1 MINSCS
7 PARPHF
13 YTLRADTLTQTHTLL
28 TSSCW
33 DKQPIKKWK
42 EWVYLT
48 VTHLYKPVTLCRA
61 LLNRTPPVNQL
72 ACAACC
78 SGNAHGAKIA
88 PHLSCPE
95 NSMNLGGYNSAGK
108 HCTPFHKKVLITLNT
123 SLIIYTLCVFWHLA
137 NCCCTKGPSWS
148 TVGGRRRLRLPFL
161 WDAKHT
167 TAMKPQLFC
176 AKWSLNYCLEK
187 N

>member
-33 DKQPIKKWK
+33 DKQTIKKWK

-48 VTHLYKPVTLCRA
+48 VTRLYKPVTLCRA

-123 SLIIYTLCVFWHLA
+123 SLIIYTLCVFWHFCKRTVWPTAVVQKARADQQSEVAVVCASLFYEML
-137 NCCCTKGPSWS
+137 NILQPWS
-148 TVGGRRRLRLPFL
+148 RSCFVPNE
-161 WDAKHT
+161 A
-167 TAMKPQLFC
+167 
-176 AKWSLNYCLEK
+176 
-187 N
+187 